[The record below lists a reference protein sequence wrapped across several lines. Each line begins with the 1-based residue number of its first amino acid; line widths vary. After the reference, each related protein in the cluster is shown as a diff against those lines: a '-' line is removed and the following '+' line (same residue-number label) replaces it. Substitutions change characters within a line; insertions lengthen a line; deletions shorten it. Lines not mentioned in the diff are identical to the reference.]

1 MSKHFHFTTSK
12 HLLFLKDKEN
22 EPASG
27 KGGGAGG
34 GDSRPSP
41 DLGRTPH
48 SPQQEEQTFT
58 LPVLPNG
65 LTTLGTDRSTPL
77 AATRFGEDPLVN
89 VPSRCFVG
97 STETGHLSNGPVS

>member
-22 EPASG
+22 DPASG
-27 KGGGAGG
+27 KGGGQGG
-34 GDSRPSP
+34 SRPSP

-65 LTTLGTDRSTPL
+65 PPTLGTDRSTPL
-77 AATRFGEDPLVN
+77 AVIRFGEDPPVN
-89 VPSRCFVG
+89 VLSQCFVG